1 MADRKVLHDI
11 ERNIWFYEDE
21 VDVDDIVE
29 WKSEEYKRN
38 RILAYKDLGSFD
50 EQLDMQY
57 WDQVNSTTIWKDAIT
72 EIKAKY
78 PKDMEYDYS
87 KTKPEPKGGE

>member
-1 MADRKVLHDI
+1 MAIVHDI
-11 ERNIWFYEDE
+11 VRNIWFEEDE
-21 VDVDDIVE
+21 VKEDDIAK

-38 RILAYKDLGSFD
+38 RIIAYKGLGSFD

-57 WDQVNSTTIWKDAIT
+57 WDQVNDTTKWKDAIT
-72 EIKAKY
+72 EIKTKY

>member
-1 MADRKVLHDI
+1 MAIMHDI
-11 ERNIWFYEDE
+11 VRNIWFNEEDVE
-21 VDVDDIVE
+21 LDDLAK

-38 RILAYKDLGSFD
+38 RIIAYKDLGTFD

>member
-1 MADRKVLHDI
+1 MAIVHDI
-11 ERNIWFYEDE
+11 VSNIWFEEDE
-21 VDVDDIVE
+21 VKEDDKAK

-38 RILAYKDLGSFD
+38 RIIAYKDLGLFD